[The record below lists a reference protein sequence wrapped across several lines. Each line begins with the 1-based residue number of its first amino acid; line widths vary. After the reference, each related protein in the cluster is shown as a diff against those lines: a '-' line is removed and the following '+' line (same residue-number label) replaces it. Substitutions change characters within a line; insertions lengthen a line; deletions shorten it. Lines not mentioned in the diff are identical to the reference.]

1 MKLKFKTTIS
11 WNKYRP
17 KITTQPKNNNLD
29 YMTDATFTNIHRLSV
44 QSFKAG
50 ENHPT
55 RNTFN
60 TYYMSLVEIKAFNV
74 LTKNKPFFDK
84 LLKKNK
90 KCMKNLLKCQETIT
104 IRKLIRLCVP
114 SETL

>member
-1 MKLKFKTTIS
+1 M
-11 WNKYRP
+11 N
-17 KITTQPKNNNLD
+17 D
-29 YMTDATFTNIHRLSV
+29 VTFTNINRLSV
-44 QSFKAG
+44 QLFKAG

-84 LLKKNK
+84 LLKNK
-90 KCMKNLLKCQETIT
+90 QEVYEKPAEMSRNDYYKKTY
-104 IRKLIRLCVP
+104 
-114 SETL
+114 